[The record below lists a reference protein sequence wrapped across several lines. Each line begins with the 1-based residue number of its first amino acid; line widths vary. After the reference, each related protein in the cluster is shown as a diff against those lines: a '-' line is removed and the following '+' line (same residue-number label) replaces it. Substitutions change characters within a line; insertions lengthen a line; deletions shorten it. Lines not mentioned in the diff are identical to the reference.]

1 MNLTYYPF
9 MKKMATTFNINASS
23 MNFSKIS
30 SLYDTL
36 TVDMY
41 LGRPL
46 PSLGFNDSDYLNL
59 RHLHNWFNSFKI
71 SFNLSKMINTYK
83 FTKIISDFDSRI
95 RNPNNYSLKWTFLSA
110 HDTDISAAQLDLNI
124 SSSQCIEDLYRKG
137 QTTAINCEA
146 GT

>member
-1 MNLTYYPF
+1 
-9 MKKMATTFNINASS
+9 MKKMSTTFNISIGS

-30 SLYDTL
+30 GLYDTL
-36 TVDMY
+36 TVDKY
-41 LGRPL
+41 LGRAMPT
-46 PSLGFNDSDYLNL
+46 SGFDESDFLNL

-83 FTKIISDFDSRI
+83 FNKIISDFDARI

-137 QTTAINCEA
+137 NTTALNC
-146 GT
+146 